1 MSAAKKT
8 IYINNLNEKVTA
20 NKLKK
25 ELRKTFKPCGK
36 ILQITALKTL
46 KLKGQ
51 AFVTFE
57 SAESASKALKMADLE
72 VLSKPMRV
80 SYANIESDVVLLE
93 DTISERKKNRLERSA
108 KKRKLEEKKESNS
121 KRRELVSEW
130 KELPPNHIL
139 LIQNVKEFDGLQDF
153 FGDFNG
159 FESIRVVKVKNLAF
173 IEFESEEL
181 ASSCLDQVSDEQLTK
196 FGPEDEV
203 LLSFAKK

>member
-1 MSAAKKT
+1 MSPAKKT

-25 ELRKTFKPCGK
+25 ELSKTFKPCGK

-57 SAESASKALKMADLE
+57 SAESAAKALEMADLE
-72 VLSKPMRV
+72 VLSKPMRI
-80 SYANIESDVVLLE
+80 SYAKIESDVVLLE
-93 DTISERKKNRLERSA
+93 DAISERKKSRLERSA
-108 KKRKLEEKKESNS
+108 KKRKLEEKKESSS

-159 FESIRVVKVKNLAF
+159 FENIRAVKVKNLAF

-181 ASSCLDQVSDEQLTK
+181 ASSCLEQVSDEQLTK